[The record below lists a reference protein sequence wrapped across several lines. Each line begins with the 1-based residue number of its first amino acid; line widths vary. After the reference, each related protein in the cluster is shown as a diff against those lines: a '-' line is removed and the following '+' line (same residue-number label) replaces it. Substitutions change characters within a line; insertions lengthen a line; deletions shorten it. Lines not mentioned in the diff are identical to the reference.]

1 MQKIQAVGIDL
12 GTTYSCIA
20 HLNEHGEPVTIP
32 NQEGELSTPSVAMFD
47 GAEVIVGTEAL
58 RHAIVNPLNVIQHAK
73 RFLGKQDFRWEI
85 DGRYFSPKDIS
96 AFILKKLLSAA
107 EERIG
112 PVESA
117 VITVP
122 AQFSDVQRQQTIA
135 AGKQAGL
142 KQVDLINEPVAASLC
157 YVLGSEG
164 MWFAE
169 LAEEQRILVYDLGG
183 GTFDLSLVKYQ
194 KDEVDV
200 IASGGDLK
208 LGGIDWNSKLQATI
222 AEQFFN
228 EFGVNPCN
236 DPESLQYLANE
247 VEQAKRSLT
256 VRPKTT
262 LACQVGSTRKTYQIT
277 QSQFEQLTK
286 ELVEQTTNI
295 TKALLKD
302 NKMGWAHVDVV
313 LTTGGSSRMPMVR
326 DALKQSSGTTPNLSL
341 PPDQSIAHGA
351 AYYAGM
357 LLSNRKY
364 AESFLTTEA
373 ASRLSKIKQHSVNA
387 RSLGFLVRDQM
398 GQQRMPHYLLPAN
411 TKLPASVKHTYG
423 TVSPNQRRVHLKLIE
438 SGASQDEP
446 FVILGNCVIEGLP
459 ADLPVDSKIEVLM
472 EYDSEARVH
481 VSAKDC
487 TSGKEA
493 RIEITREQNL
503 VQGTLEESRGK
514 AVPQDQTDLSEP
526 VMLKEILD
534 QAESIKPPEKK
545 SVSPEKQSF
554 SAQPNPVARGL
565 DRSERPVALCNQC
578 GEPQLGPPGSDCS
591 TPEQHTK
598 GALST
603 RKPGPQKKSNKRKQV
618 QKKGKPDSAQTARK
632 KQSTSQRSVSNQ
644 GKPQGKASGKVQGKK
659 KARPQAKPAS
669 QLDAAESEFWDLLE
683 DA

>member
-58 RHAIVNPLNVIQHAK
+58 RHAIVNPRNVVQHAK
-73 RFLGKQDFRWEI
+73 RFLGKPNFRWEI
-85 DGRYFSPKDIS
+85 DGRFFTPRDIS
-96 AFILKKLLSAA
+96 AFILKKLLAAA

-122 AQFSDVQRQQTIA
+122 AQFSDLQRQETIA

-142 KQVDLINEPVAASLC
+142 KQVDLINEPVAAALC
-157 YVLGSEG
+157 YVLGAEG

-194 KDEVDV
+194 KDEVNV

-222 AEQFFN
+222 AEQFFG
-228 EFGVNPCN
+228 EFGVNPAN

-262 LACQVGSTRKTYQIT
+262 LACQVGSQRKTYQVT

-286 ELVEQTTNI
+286 GLVDQTTSI

-302 NKMGWAHVDVV
+302 NNMGWAHVDVV
-313 LTTGGSSRMPMVR
+313 LTTGGSSRMPMIR
-326 DALKQSSGTTPNLSL
+326 DALKQASGTTRNLSL

-351 AYYAGM
+351 AYYSGM
-357 LLSNRKY
+357 LLSNREY
-364 AESFLTTEA
+364 AESILTTEA
-373 ASRLSKIKQHSVNA
+373 ASRLAKMKQHSVNA
-387 RSLGFLVRDQM
+387 RSLGFLVRDQS
-398 GQQRMPHYLLPAN
+398 GQQRIPHYILPAN

-446 FVILGNCVIEGLP
+446 FVILGNCVVEGLP
-459 ADLPVDSKIEVLM
+459 ADLPVDSKIEVLI
-472 EYDSEARVH
+472 EYDAEARVH
-481 VSAKDC
+481 VSARDC

-493 RIEITREQNL
+493 KIEITREQNL
-503 VQGTLEESRGK
+503 VQQAPDAVTQELPTSQAAAVDSESLLL
-514 AVPQDQTDLSEP
+514 DD
-526 VMLKEILD
+526 ILD
-534 QAESIKPPEKK
+534 QAESVSQPQQKKP
-545 SVSPEKQSF
+545 VSEQ
-554 SAQPNPVARGL
+554 QPVSLRPKPATRGL
-565 DRSERPVALCNQC
+565 DSSERPVALCNQC
-578 GEPQLGPPGSDCS
+578 GEPQLGPPAADCP
-591 TPEQHTK
+591 TPDKHAK
-598 GALST
+598 GALSSRQP
-603 RKPGPQKKSNKRKQV
+603 RKQKKTRSQQTPQRGKQNPPQAARKQ
-618 QKKGKPDSAQTARK
+618 KAGNRRSAANRPPGKSQT
-632 KQSTSQRSVSNQ
+632 QSKS
-644 GKPQGKASGKVQGKK
+644 
-659 KARPQAKPAS
+659 AS
-669 QLDAAESEFWDLLE
+669 QIDAAEDEFWDLLE

>member
-1 MQKIQAVGIDL
+1 MQKLQAVGIDL

-58 RHAIVNPLNVIQHAK
+58 RHAIVSPGNVVQHAK

-112 PVESA
+112 QIDSA

-122 AQFSDVQRQQTIA
+122 AQFSDLQRQETIA

-183 GTFDLSLVKYQ
+183 GTFDLSLVRYQ
-194 KDEVDV
+194 KDEVNV

-208 LGGIDWNSKLQATI
+208 LGGIDWNSRLQAAI
-222 AEQFFN
+222 AEQFYN
-228 EFGVNPCN
+228 EFGINPCN

-262 LACQVGSTRKTYQIT
+262 LACQVGSSRKTYQIS

-286 ELVEQTTNI
+286 DLVEQTTQI
-295 TKALLKD
+295 TKSLLKD
-302 NKMGWAHVDVV
+302 NNMGWAHVDVV

-326 DALKQSSGTTPNLSL
+326 DALKSASGTTRNLSL

-351 AYYAGM
+351 AYYSGM
-357 LLSNRKY
+357 LLSNREY
-364 AESFLTTEA
+364 AESILTTAA

-387 RSLGFLVRDQM
+387 RSLGFLVRDQS
-398 GQQRMPHYLLPAN
+398 GQQRVPHYILPAN
-411 TKLPASVKHTYG
+411 TKLPTAVKHTYG

-446 FVILGNCVIEGLP
+446 FVTLGNCVIEGLP
-459 ADLPVDSKIEVLM
+459 ANLPVDSKIEVLI
-472 EYDSEARVH
+472 EYDAEARVH
-481 VSAKDC
+481 VSARDC

-503 VQGTLEESRGK
+503 VQSSEQVGG
-514 AVPQDQTDLSEP
+514 AVEQADSSEP
-526 VMLKEILD
+526 IMLQEILD
-534 QAESIKPPEKK
+534 QAETVKAIQEQDPVPQ
-545 SVSPEKQSF
+545 KQSF
-554 SAQPNPVARGL
+554 ATKPNPVARGL
-565 DRSERPVALCNQC
+565 DSSERPVALCNQC
-578 GEPQLGPPGSDCS
+578 GEPQMGPPGSGCP
-591 TPEQHTK
+591 TPEQHTRG
-598 GALST
+598 GASSRKQGNAPKQAST
-603 RKPGPQKKSNKRKQV
+603 EKKVQRKSAQKKRQQATAQGARKRQSSASGAASAQRKPQTPNKTR
-618 QKKGKPDSAQTARK
+618 S
-632 KQSTSQRSVSNQ
+632 QS
-644 GKPQGKASGKVQGKK
+644 
-659 KARPQAKPAS
+659 KPAS
-669 QLDAAESEFWDLLE
+669 QMDAAENEFWDLLE

>member
-58 RHAIVNPLNVIQHAK
+58 RHAIVNPRNVVQHAK
-73 RFLGKQDFRWEI
+73 RFLGKPNFRWEI
-85 DGRYFSPKDIS
+85 DGRYFTPRDIS
-96 AFILKKLLSAA
+96 AFVLKKLLAAA

-122 AQFSDVQRQQTIA
+122 AQFSDLQRQETIA

-142 KQVDLINEPVAASLC
+142 KQVDLINEPVAAALC

-194 KDEVDV
+194 KDEVNV

-208 LGGIDWNSKLQATI
+208 LGGIDWNSRLQATI
-222 AEQFFN
+222 AEQFLG
-228 EFGVNPCN
+228 EFGVNPAN

-262 LACQVGSTRKTYQIT
+262 LACQVGSQRKTYQIT

-286 ELVEQTTNI
+286 ELVDQTTSI

-302 NKMGWAHVDVV
+302 NSMGWAHVDVV
-313 LTTGGSSRMPMVR
+313 LTTGGSSRMPMIR
-326 DALKQSSGTTPNLSL
+326 DALKQASGTTQNLSL

-351 AYYAGM
+351 AYYSGM
-357 LLSNRKY
+357 LLSNREY
-364 AESFLTTEA
+364 AESILTSEA
-373 ASRLSKIKQHSVNA
+373 ASRLAKMKQHSVNA
-387 RSLGFLVRDQM
+387 RSLGFLVREQS
-398 GQQRMPHYLLPAN
+398 GQQRIPHYILPAN

-446 FVILGNCVIEGLP
+446 FVILGNCVVEGLP

-472 EYDSEARVH
+472 EYDAEARVH
-481 VSAKDC
+481 VSARDC

-493 RIEITREQNL
+493 KIEITREQNL
-503 VQGTLEESRGK
+503 VQQALDGATQEEPASQSLV
-514 AVPQDQTDLSEP
+514 AASEP
-526 VMLKEILD
+526 LLLDDILD
-534 QAESIKPPEKK
+534 QAESINQPQQTRPVPEQQPESPQPKP
-545 SVSPEKQSF
+545 
-554 SAQPNPVARGL
+554 ATRGL
-565 DRSERPVALCNQC
+565 DSSERPIALCNQC
-578 GEPQLGPPGSDCS
+578 GEPQLGPPAADCS
-591 TPEQHTK
+591 TPEKHAK
-598 GALST
+598 GALSSRQPRT
-603 RKPGPQKKSNKRKQV
+603 QKKKRNQQTSKRGAQNSSQSARKQ
-618 QKKGKPDSAQTARK
+618 KTGSR
-632 KQSTSQRSVSNQ
+632 RSVSKPPAGKNQ
-644 GKPQGKASGKVQGKK
+644 TQS
-659 KARPQAKPAS
+659 KPAS
-669 QLDAAESEFWDLLE
+669 QLDAAENEFWDLLE

>member
-1 MQKIQAVGIDL
+1 MPKIQAVGIDL

-32 NQEGELSTPSVAMFD
+32 NMEGELSTPSVAMFD
-47 GAEVIVGTEAL
+47 GAEVIVGTEAQ
-58 RHAIVNPLNVIQHAK
+58 RHAIVNPRNVIQHAK
-73 RFLGKQDFRWEI
+73 RFLGKSDFRWEI
-85 DGRYFSPKDIS
+85 DGRYFTPIDIS
-96 AFILKKLLSAA
+96 SFVLKKLLASAA
-107 EERIG
+107 ERIG
-112 PVESA
+112 PIESA

-122 AQFSDVQRQQTIA
+122 ALFSDVQRQETITA
-135 AGKQAGL
+135 AKQAGL

-164 MWFAE
+164 MWFSE

-194 KDEVDV
+194 KDEVNV

-262 LACQVGSTRKTYQIT
+262 LACQIGSQRKTYQIT

-286 ELVEQTTNI
+286 GLVDQTTNI
-295 TKALLKD
+295 TKALLKE
-302 NKMGWAHVDVV
+302 NQMGWAHVDVV
-313 LTTGGSSRMPMVR
+313 LTTGGSSRMPMIR
-326 DALKQSSGTTPNLSL
+326 DALKKSSGTTRNFSL

-357 LLSNRKY
+357 LLSNREY
-364 AESFLTTEA
+364 AKSILTTEA

-387 RSLGFLVRDQM
+387 RSLGFLVRDQQ
-398 GQQRMPHYLLPAN
+398 GQQRVPHYLLPAN

-446 FVILGNCVIEGLP
+446 FAILGNCVIEGLP

-481 VSAKDC
+481 VSARDLS
-487 TSGKEA
+487 SGKAAE
-493 RIEITREQNL
+493 IEITREQNL
-503 VQGTLEESRGK
+503 IQGNSEETQVTGETS
-514 AVPQDQTDLSEP
+514 QTETDLLHSE
-526 VMLKEILD
+526 MIHEILD
-534 QAESIKPPEKK
+534 QAESINQPKQTREKPKK
-545 SVSPEKQSF
+545 QAHFTKS
-554 SAQPNPVARGL
+554 NPIIRSL
-565 DRSERPVALCNQC
+565 DSSERPVALCNQC
-578 GEPQLGPPGSDCS
+578 GEPQQGAPGAECS
-591 TPEQHTK
+591 TPENHSQ
-598 GALST
+598 GVLSSRT
-603 RKPGPQKKSNKRKQV
+603 EVPQKKTRKKNQRRRKQNV
-618 QKKGKPDSAQTARK
+618 SQKKRT
-632 KQSTSQRSVSNQ
+632 
-644 GKPQGKASGKVQGKK
+644 
-659 KARPQAKPAS
+659 AS
-669 QLDAAESEFWDLLE
+669 QQTVRNQSQKNAPSQSKSTESMNAAEDEFWDLQE
-683 DA
+683 DI

>member
-47 GAEVIVGTEAL
+47 GAEVIDGTEAL
-58 RHAIVNPLNVIQHAK
+58 RHAIVNPRNVIQHAK
-73 RFLGKQDFRWEI
+73 RFLGKSNFRWEI
-85 DGRYFSPKDIS
+85 DGRYFTPIDIS
-96 AFILKKLLSAA
+96 SFVLKKLLASAV
-107 EERIG
+107 ERIG

-122 AQFSDVQRQQTIA
+122 ALFSDIQRQETIA
-135 AGKQAGL
+135 AAKQAGL
-142 KQVDLINEPVAASLC
+142 KQVDLINEPVAAALC
-157 YVLGSEG
+157 YVLGTEG
-164 MWFAE
+164 MWFSE
-169 LAEEQRILVYDLGG
+169 LAEEQCILVYDLGG

-194 KDEVDV
+194 KDEVNV
-200 IASGGDLK
+200 ISSGGDLK

-262 LACQVGSTRKTYQIT
+262 LACQIGSKRKTYQIT

-286 ELVEQTTNI
+286 GLVDQTTNI

-326 DALKQSSGTTPNLSL
+326 DALKKSSGTTRNLSL

-351 AYYAGM
+351 AYYSGM
-357 LLSNRKY
+357 LLSNREY
-364 AESFLTTEA
+364 AKSFLTTEA

-387 RSLGFLVRDQM
+387 RSLGFLVRDQQ

-411 TKLPASVKHTYG
+411 TKLPASIKHTYG

-446 FVILGNCVIEGLP
+446 FAILGNCVIDGLP

-481 VSAKDC
+481 VSARDL
-487 TSGKEA
+487 TSGKAAE
-493 RIEITREQNL
+493 IEITREQNL
-503 VQGTLEESRGK
+503 IQGTADEAE
-514 AVPQDQTDLSEP
+514 
-526 VMLKEILD
+526 LKVGSQVEADVSQLPMVNEILD
-534 QAESIKPPEKK
+534 QAESINQSKKTRELPRKQVRSVKPG
-545 SVSPEKQSF
+545 SV
-554 SAQPNPVARGL
+554 VRGL
-565 DRSERPVALCNQC
+565 DSSERPVALCNQC
-578 GEPQLGPPGSDCS
+578 GEPQQGAPGSGCS
-591 TPEQHTK
+591 APETHSQ
-598 GALST
+598 GVLSS
-603 RKPGPQKKSNKRKQV
+603 RNEVLQKKTKKKV
-618 QKKGKPDSAQTARK
+618 QKRRQQNPSQKKRSAT
-632 KQSTSQRSVSNQ
+632 QRSATNQ
-644 GKPQGKASGKVQGKK
+644 PQSQK
-659 KARPQAKPAS
+659 QAKGPS
-669 QLDAAESEFWDLLE
+669 QPKAKGLDAAENEFWDLLD

>member
-58 RHAIVNPLNVIQHAK
+58 RHAIVNPRNVIQHAK

-112 PVESA
+112 PIESA

-122 AQFSDVQRQQTIA
+122 AQFSDVQRQETIA

-157 YVLGSEG
+157 YVLGTEG

-194 KDEVDV
+194 KDEVNV

-208 LGGIDWNSKLQATI
+208 LGGIDWNSKLQAAI
-222 AEQFFN
+222 AEQFFT
-228 EFGVNPCN
+228 EFGTNPCN

-286 ELVEQTTNI
+286 DLVEQTTKI
-295 TKALLKD
+295 TKALLSD

-326 DALKQSSGTTPNLSL
+326 DALKQSSGTTRNLSL

-357 LLSNRKY
+357 LLSNREY
-364 AESFLTTEA
+364 AESILTTEA
-373 ASRLSKIKQHSVNA
+373 ASRLAKIKQHSVNA
-387 RSLGFLVRDQM
+387 RSLGFLVRDQT

-411 TKLPASVKHTYG
+411 TQLPASIKHTYG

-438 SGASQDEP
+438 SGASKDEP
-446 FVILGNCVIEGLP
+446 FVVLGNCVIEGLP

-481 VSAKDC
+481 VSARDC

-503 VQGTLEESRGK
+503 VQGTLEEAEVK
-514 AVPQDQTDLSEP
+514 TEPQEP
-526 VMLKEILD
+526 AGHSDPIMLKEILD
-534 QAESIKPPEKK
+534 QAEPANPPEQKK
-545 SVSPEKQSF
+545 APPAKQSF

-565 DRSERPVALCNQC
+565 DSSERPIALCNQC
-578 GEPQLGPPGSDCS
+578 GEPQLGPAGADCS

-603 RKPGPQKKSNKRKQV
+603 RKSAPQKKSGKRKPV
-618 QKKGKPDSAQTARK
+618 QKKGPQASAESARK
-632 KQSTSQRSVSNQ
+632 RQSTSRRSASNQ
-644 GKPQGKASGKVQGKK
+644 GKRQGQK
-659 KARPQAKPAS
+659 KARPQAKPTS

>member
-47 GAEVIVGTEAL
+47 GGEVIVGTEAL
-58 RHAIVNPLNVIQHAK
+58 RHAIVNPRTVIQHAK
-73 RFLGKQDFRWEI
+73 RFLGKSDFRWEI
-85 DGRYFSPKDIS
+85 DGRYFTPIDIS
-96 AFILKKLLSAA
+96 SFVLKKLLAA
-107 EERIG
+107 ATERIG
-112 PVESA
+112 PVETA

-122 AQFSDVQRQQTIA
+122 ALFSDVQRQETITA
-135 AGKQAGL
+135 AKQAGL
-142 KQVDLINEPVAASLC
+142 KQVDLINEPVAAALC

-169 LAEEQRILVYDLGG
+169 LAEEQQILVYDLGG

-194 KDEVDV
+194 KDEVNV

-208 LGGIDWNSKLQATI
+208 LGGIDWNSKLQAAI
-222 AEQFFN
+222 AEEFVN

-262 LACQVGSTRKTYQIT
+262 LACQLGSTRKTYQIT
-277 QSQFEQLTK
+277 QAQFEQLTK
-286 ELVEQTTNI
+286 ELVDRTTSI

-313 LTTGGSSRMPMVR
+313 LTTGGSSRMPMIR
-326 DALKQSSGTTPNLSL
+326 DALKKASGTTKNLSL

-357 LLSNRKY
+357 LLSNRDY
-364 AESFLTTEA
+364 AKSILTTA
-373 ASRLSKIKQHSVNA
+373 AAGRLSKMKQHSVNA
-387 RSLGFLVRDQM
+387 RSLGFLVRDQK

-459 ADLPVDSKIEVLM
+459 ENLPVDSKIEVLM

-481 VSAKDC
+481 VSARDLA
-487 TSGKEA
+487 SGKAAE
-493 RIEITREQNL
+493 IEITREQNL
-503 VQGTLEESRGK
+503 IQGSLDK
-514 AVPQDQTDLSEP
+514 AQLNEPSQVDEDLSNTN
-526 VMLKEILD
+526 MMKEVLA
-534 QAESIKPPEKK
+534 QAESIDQPAKARKPPKK
-545 SVSPEKQSF
+545 PVQSTK
-554 SAQPNPVARGL
+554 PRPVTRGL
-565 DRSERPVALCNQC
+565 DSSERPVALCNQC
-578 GEPQLGPPGSDCS
+578 GDPQQGAPGSKCS
-591 TPEQHTK
+591 TPENHSQ
-598 GALST
+598 GVLSSRT
-603 RKPGPQKKSNKRKQV
+603 EVPQGKVKKKVQKRRQQNTSQKKRATPQRS
-618 QKKGKPDSAQTARK
+618 
-632 KQSTSQRSVSNQ
+632 STSQ
-644 GKPQGKASGKVQGKK
+644 
-659 KARPQAKPAS
+659 PQAQKNPKPRS
-669 QLDAAESEFWDLLE
+669 KSKPIPKLDGAESDFWDLLE
-683 DA
+683 DN

>member
-58 RHAIVNPLNVIQHAK
+58 RHAIVNPLNVVQHAK
-73 RFLGKQDFRWEI
+73 RFLGKPDFQWEI
-85 DGRYFSPKDIS
+85 DGRYFTPKDIS
-96 AFILKKLLSAA
+96 AFILKKLLAA
-107 EERIG
+107 ANERLG
-112 PVESA
+112 SVESA

-122 AQFSDVQRQQTIA
+122 AQFSDVQRQETINA
-135 AGKQAGL
+135 ALQAGL

-194 KDEVDV
+194 KDEVNV

-222 AEQFFN
+222 AEQFVN
-228 EFGVNPCN
+228 EFGVNPSN

-262 LACQVGSTRKTYQIT
+262 LACQVGSKRKTYQIT
-277 QSQFEQLTK
+277 QSQFELLTK
-286 ELVEQTTNI
+286 ELVSRTTAI

-302 NKMGWAHVDVV
+302 NGMGWAHVDVV
-313 LTTGGSSRMPMVR
+313 LTTGGSSRMPMIR
-326 DALKQSSGTTPNLSL
+326 DALKKSSGTTRNLSL

-357 LLSNRKY
+357 LLSNREY
-364 AESFLTTEA
+364 AESILTTEA
-373 ASRLSKIKQHSVNA
+373 ASRLAKIKQHSVNA
-387 RSLGFLVRDQM
+387 RSLGFLVRDQQ
-398 GQQRMPHYLLPAN
+398 GQQRIPHYLLPAN
-411 TKLPASVKHTYG
+411 SKLPASVKHTYG
-423 TVSPNQRRVHLKLIE
+423 TVSANQRRVHLKLIE

-446 FVILGNCVIEGLP
+446 FVVLGNCVIEGLP

-472 EYDSEARVH
+472 EYDAEARVH
-481 VSAKDC
+481 VSARDLA
-487 TSGKEA
+487 SGKAAE
-493 RIEITREQNL
+493 IEITREQNIL
-503 VQGTLEESRGK
+503 QTTSENSQQITETQDEVQLEQSN
-514 AVPQDQTDLSEP
+514 
-526 VMLKEILD
+526 MLEGILD
-534 QAESIKPPEKK
+534 QAEPVVKQTENKRELPDTPVVSKK
-545 SVSPEKQSF
+545 NQ
-554 SAQPNPVARGL
+554 QVARGL
-565 DRSERPVALCNQC
+565 DSSERPVALCNQC
-578 GEPQLGPPGSDCS
+578 GDPQQGPPGSNCS
-591 TPEQHTK
+591 APEKHSQGLLSSRTTPKLKKKKSKKQVPKK
-598 GALST
+598 GQRSSSSLNQTQQASSKRSSKT
-603 RKPGPQKKSNKRKQV
+603 QASSQRQKKSKSQP
-618 QKKGKPDSAQTARK
+618 KPT
-632 KQSTSQRSVSNQ
+632 
-644 GKPQGKASGKVQGKK
+644 
-659 KARPQAKPAS
+659 S

>member
-12 GTTYSCIA
+12 GTTYSCIT

-32 NQEGELSTPSVAMFD
+32 NQEGEMSTPSVAMFD

-58 RHAIVNPLNVIQHAK
+58 RHAIVNPRNVVQHAK
-73 RFLGKQDFRWEI
+73 RFLGEPNFRWEI
-85 DGRYFSPKDIS
+85 DGRYFTPRDIS
-96 AFILKKLLSAA
+96 AFILKKLLAAA

-112 PVESA
+112 PIESA

-122 AQFSDVQRQQTIA
+122 AQFSDLQRQETIA

-142 KQVDLINEPVAASLC
+142 KQVDLINEPVAAALC
-157 YVLGSEG
+157 YVLGAEG

-169 LAEEQRILVYDLGG
+169 LAEEQSILVYDLGG

-194 KDEVDV
+194 KDEVNV

-208 LGGIDWNSKLQATI
+208 LGGIDWNNKLQATI
-222 AEQFFN
+222 AEQFSG
-228 EFGVNPCN
+228 EFGVNPAN

-262 LACQVGSTRKTYQIT
+262 LACQVGSQRKTYQIT

-286 ELVEQTTNI
+286 GLVDQTTSI

-302 NKMGWAHVDVV
+302 NNMGWARVDVV

-326 DALKQSSGTTPNLSL
+326 DALKQASGTTPNLSL

-351 AYYAGM
+351 AYYSGM
-357 LLSNRKY
+357 LLSNREY
-364 AESFLTTEA
+364 AESILTSEA
-373 ASRLSKIKQHSVNA
+373 ASRLAKMKQHSVNA
-387 RSLGFLVRDQM
+387 RSLGFLVRDQS
-398 GQQRMPHYLLPAN
+398 GQQRIPHYILPAN

-446 FVILGNCVIEGLP
+446 FVILGNCVVEGLP

-472 EYDSEARVH
+472 EYDAEARVH
-481 VSAKDC
+481 VSARDC

-493 RIEITREQNL
+493 KIEITHEQNL
-503 VQGTLEESRGK
+503 VQQTLNGTSQSLPANTEVK
-514 AVPQDQTDLSEP
+514 SENAEDP
-526 VMLKEILD
+526 LILD
-534 QAESIKPPEKK
+534 DILNQAESINQPKKTTQPP
-545 SVSPEKQSF
+545 
-554 SAQPNPVARGL
+554 AQPPVSTQSKPAKRGL
-565 DRSERPVALCNQC
+565 DSSERPVALCNQC
-578 GEPQLGPPGSDCS
+578 GEPQLGPPAANCS
-591 TPEQHTK
+591 SPEQHTR
-598 GALST
+598 GALSS
-603 RKPGPQKKSNKRKQV
+603 KKHAPQKDPRGQQNSRGKTKGSPQTKRKR
-618 QKKGKPDSAQTARK
+618 KTTSERSTSNSSA
-632 KQSTSQRSVSNQ
+632 STSQ
-644 GKPQGKASGKVQGKK
+644 K
-659 KARPQAKPAS
+659 KARPKPNS

-683 DA
+683 DV

>member
-47 GAEVIVGTEAL
+47 GAEVVVGTEAL
-58 RHAIVNPLNVIQHAK
+58 RHAIVNPRNVVQHAK

-122 AQFSDVQRQQTIA
+122 AQFSDFQRQETIA

-194 KDEVDV
+194 KEEVDV

-222 AEQFFN
+222 AEQFFT
-228 EFGVNPCN
+228 EFGVNPCT

-286 ELVEQTTNI
+286 ELVDQTTNI
-295 TKALLKD
+295 TTALLKD

-313 LTTGGSSRMPMVR
+313 LTTGGSSRMPMIR
-326 DALKQSSGTTPNLSL
+326 DALKKSSGTTRNLSL

-357 LLSNRKY
+357 LLSNREH

-373 ASRLSKIKQHSVNA
+373 ARRLSKIKQHSVNA
-387 RSLGFLVRDQM
+387 RSLGFLVRDHS
-398 GQQRMPHYLLPAN
+398 GQQRIPHYLLPAN

-446 FVILGNCVIEGLP
+446 FVVLGNCVIEGLP

-481 VSAKDC
+481 VSARDC

-493 RIEITREQNL
+493 RIAITREQNL
-503 VQGTLEESRGK
+503 VQGTLDEAQQK
-514 AVPQDQTDLSEP
+514 AGPQKQPDLSEP
-526 VMLKEILD
+526 MMLKEILD
-534 QAESIKPPEKK
+534 QAESVVQPEKK
-545 SVSPEKQSF
+545 STSPEKQSF

-565 DRSERPVALCNQC
+565 DSSERPIALCNQC
-578 GEPQLGPPGSDCS
+578 GEPQLGPAGADCS
-591 TPEQHTK
+591 TPEQHAK

-603 RKPGPQKKSNKRKQV
+603 RKSAPQKKSGKGKPV
-618 QKKGKPDSAQTARK
+618 QKKGPQASAQAARK
-632 KQSTSQRSVSNQ
+632 RQSKSQRSVSNQ
-644 GKPQGKASGKVQGKK
+644 GKSQGQK
-659 KARPQAKPAS
+659 KARPQAKPTS

>member
-58 RHAIVNPLNVIQHAK
+58 RHAIVNPRNVVQHAK
-73 RFLGKQDFRWEI
+73 RFLGKPNFRWEI
-85 DGRYFSPKDIS
+85 DGRYFTPRDIS
-96 AFILKKLLSAA
+96 AFVLKKLLAAA

-122 AQFSDVQRQQTIA
+122 AQFSDLQRQETIA

-142 KQVDLINEPVAASLC
+142 KQVDLINEPVAAALC

-194 KDEVDV
+194 KDEVNV

-208 LGGIDWNSKLQATI
+208 LGGIDWNSRLQATI
-222 AEQFFN
+222 AEQFLG
-228 EFGVNPCN
+228 EFGVNPAN

-262 LACQVGSTRKTYQIT
+262 LACQVGSQRKTYQIT

-286 ELVEQTTNI
+286 ELVDQTTSI

-302 NKMGWAHVDVV
+302 NSMGWAHVDVV
-313 LTTGGSSRMPMVR
+313 LTTGGSSRMPMIR
-326 DALKQSSGTTPNLSL
+326 DALKQASGTTQNLSL

-351 AYYAGM
+351 AYYSGM
-357 LLSNRKY
+357 LLSNREY
-364 AESFLTTEA
+364 AESILTSEA
-373 ASRLSKIKQHSVNA
+373 ASRLAKMKQHSVNA
-387 RSLGFLVRDQM
+387 RSLGFLVREQS
-398 GQQRMPHYLLPAN
+398 GQQRIPHYILPAN

-446 FVILGNCVIEGLP
+446 FVILGNCVVEGLP

-472 EYDSEARVH
+472 EYDAEARVH
-481 VSAKDC
+481 VSARDC

-493 RIEITREQNL
+493 KIEITREQNL
-503 VQGTLEESRGK
+503 VQQVLDGATQEEPASQSLV
-514 AVPQDQTDLSEP
+514 AASEP
-526 VMLKEILD
+526 LLLDDILD
-534 QAESIKPPEKK
+534 QAESINQPQQTRPIPEQQPESPQPKP
-545 SVSPEKQSF
+545 
-554 SAQPNPVARGL
+554 ATRGL
-565 DRSERPVALCNQC
+565 DSSERPIALCNQC
-578 GEPQLGPPGSDCS
+578 GEPQLGPPAADCS
-591 TPEQHTK
+591 TPEKHAK
-598 GALST
+598 GALSSRQPRT
-603 RKPGPQKKSNKRKQV
+603 QKKKRNQQTSKRGAQNSSQSARKQ
-618 QKKGKPDSAQTARK
+618 KTGSR
-632 KQSTSQRSVSNQ
+632 RSVSKPPAGKNQ
-644 GKPQGKASGKVQGKK
+644 TQS
-659 KARPQAKPAS
+659 KPAS
-669 QLDAAESEFWDLLE
+669 QLDAAENEFWDLLE

>member
-1 MQKIQAVGIDL
+1 MPKIQAVGIDL

-58 RHAIVNPLNVIQHAK
+58 RHAIVSPRNIVQHAK
-73 RFLGKQDFRWEI
+73 RFLGKPDFQWEI
-85 DGRYFSPKDIS
+85 DGRFFTPKDIS
-96 AFILKKLLSAA
+96 AFVLKKLLAAA

-122 AQFSDVQRQQTIA
+122 ALFSDVQRQETIA
-135 AGKQAGL
+135 AARQAGL

-157 YVLGSEG
+157 YVLGTEG

-194 KDEVDV
+194 KDEVNV

-228 EFGVNPCN
+228 EFGVNPSN

-262 LACQVGSTRKTYQIT
+262 LACQVGSKRKTYQIT

-286 ELVEQTTNI
+286 GLVDQTTSI
-295 TKALLKD
+295 TQALLKD
-302 NKMGWAHVDVV
+302 NGMGWAHVDVV

-326 DALKQSSGTTPNLSL
+326 DALKKSSGTTRNLSL

-357 LLSNRKY
+357 LLSNREY
-364 AESFLTTEA
+364 AESFLTVEA
-373 ASRLSKIKQHSVNA
+373 ASRLAKFKQHSVNA
-387 RSLGFLVRDQM
+387 RSLGFLVRDQQ

-411 TKLPASVKHTYG
+411 TKLPASVRHTYG

-459 ADLPVDSKIEVLM
+459 ANLPADSKIEVLM

-481 VSAKDC
+481 VSARDLA
-487 TSGKEA
+487 SGKAAE
-493 RIEITREQNL
+493 IEITREQNL
-503 VQGTLEESRGK
+503 VLGAPVGEQPSAKSANES
-514 AVPQDQTDLSEP
+514 DLAQP
-526 VMLKEILD
+526 MMLKEILD
-534 QAESIKPPEKK
+534 QAESVGQSEKK
-545 SVSPEKQSF
+545 REQPKKQSPAVKPQQ
-554 SAQPNPVARGL
+554 SARGL
-565 DRSERPVALCNQC
+565 DSSERPVALCNQC

-591 TPEQHTK
+591 TPEKHAK
-598 GALST
+598 GALAPRT
-603 RKPGPQKKSNKRKQV
+603 TVPQKKKKKRV
-618 QKKGKPDSAQTARK
+618 QKRGQQNTAQK
-632 KQSTSQRSVSNQ
+632 KKTTSQRSVTSESKAQRKNKKRPPS
-644 GKPQGKASGKVQGKK
+644 KP
-659 KARPQAKPAS
+659 KPTG
-669 QLDAAESEFWDLLE
+669 QMDAAESEFWDLLE

>member
-58 RHAIVNPLNVIQHAK
+58 RHAIVNPRNVVQHAK
-73 RFLGKQDFRWEI
+73 RFLGKPNFRWEI
-85 DGRYFSPKDIS
+85 DGRYFTPRDIS
-96 AFILKKLLSAA
+96 AFVLKKLLAAA

-122 AQFSDVQRQQTIA
+122 AQFSDLQRQETIA

-142 KQVDLINEPVAASLC
+142 KQVDLINEPVAAALC

-194 KDEVDV
+194 KDEVNV

-208 LGGIDWNSKLQATI
+208 LGGIDWNSRLQATI
-222 AEQFFN
+222 AEQFLG
-228 EFGVNPCN
+228 EFGVNPAN

-262 LACQVGSTRKTYQIT
+262 LACQVGSQRKTYQIT

-286 ELVEQTTNI
+286 ELVDQTTSI

-302 NKMGWAHVDVV
+302 NSMGWAHVDVV
-313 LTTGGSSRMPMVR
+313 LTTGGSSRMPMIR
-326 DALKQSSGTTPNLSL
+326 DALKQASGTTQNLSL

-351 AYYAGM
+351 AYYSGM
-357 LLSNRKY
+357 LLSNREY
-364 AESFLTTEA
+364 AESILTSEA
-373 ASRLSKIKQHSVNA
+373 ASRLAKMKQHSVNA
-387 RSLGFLVRDQM
+387 RSLGFLVREQS
-398 GQQRMPHYLLPAN
+398 GQQRIPHYILPAN

-446 FVILGNCVIEGLP
+446 FVILGNCVVEGLP

-472 EYDSEARVH
+472 EYDAEARVH
-481 VSAKDC
+481 VSARDC

-493 RIEITREQNL
+493 KIEITREQNL
-503 VQGTLEESRGK
+503 VQQALDGATQEDPASQSLV
-514 AVPQDQTDLSEP
+514 AASEP
-526 VMLKEILD
+526 LLLDDILD
-534 QAESIKPPEKK
+534 QAESINQPQQTRPVPEQQPESPQPKPTT
-545 SVSPEKQSF
+545 
-554 SAQPNPVARGL
+554 RGL
-565 DRSERPVALCNQC
+565 DSSERPIALCNQC
-578 GEPQLGPPGSDCS
+578 GEPQLGPPAADCS
-591 TPEQHTK
+591 TPEKHAK
-598 GALST
+598 GALSSRQPRT
-603 RKPGPQKKSNKRKQV
+603 QKKKRNQQTSKRGAQNSSQSARKQ
-618 QKKGKPDSAQTARK
+618 KTGSR
-632 KQSTSQRSVSNQ
+632 RSVSKPPAGKNQ
-644 GKPQGKASGKVQGKK
+644 TQS
-659 KARPQAKPAS
+659 KPAS
-669 QLDAAESEFWDLLE
+669 QLDAAENEFWDLLE

>member
-1 MQKIQAVGIDL
+1 MQKLQAVGIDL

-58 RHAIVNPLNVIQHAK
+58 RHAIVNPRNVVQHAK

-112 PVESA
+112 RVDSA

-122 AQFSDVQRQQTIA
+122 AQFSDLQRQETIA
-135 AGKQAGL
+135 AGMQAGL
-142 KQVDLINEPVAASLC
+142 KQVDLINEPVAAALC

-194 KDEVDV
+194 KDEVNV

-208 LGGIDWNSKLQATI
+208 LGGIDWNSKLQASV

-262 LACQVGSTRKTYQIT
+262 LACQVGSQRKTYQIT
-277 QSQFEQLTK
+277 QGQFEQLSK
-286 ELVEQTTNI
+286 GLVDRTTEI

-313 LTTGGSSRMPMVR
+313 LTTGGSSRMPMIR
-326 DALKQSSGTTPNLSL
+326 DALKKASGTTRNLSL

-351 AYYAGM
+351 AYYSGM
-357 LLSNRKY
+357 LLSNREY
-364 AESFLTTEA
+364 AESILTSAA
-373 ASRLSKIKQHSVNA
+373 ASRLSKMKQHSVNA
-387 RSLGFLVRDQM
+387 RSLGFLVRDQS
-398 GQQRMPHYLLPAN
+398 GQQRIPHYILPAN

-423 TVSPNQRRVHLKLIE
+423 TVSPDQRRVHLKLIE
-438 SGASQDEP
+438 SGASRDEP
-446 FVILGNCVIEGLP
+446 FVILGNCKIEGLP
-459 ADLPVDSKIEVLM
+459 ANLPVDSKIEVLM
-472 EYDSEARVH
+472 EYDAEARVH
-481 VSAKDC
+481 VSAKDV

-493 RIEITREQNL
+493 KIEISREQNL
-503 VQGTLEESRGK
+503 IQATPGQAAPTQEL
-514 AVPQDQTDLSEP
+514 PQAGADLSQPE
-526 VMLKEILD
+526 MMQEILD
-534 QAESIKPPEKK
+534 QAEP
-545 SVSPEKQSF
+545 VQSPDTEERQPQKESF
-554 SAQPNPVARGL
+554 SAKPNPVARGL
-565 DRSERPVALCNQC
+565 DSSERPVALCNQC
-578 GEPQLGPPGSDCS
+578 GEPQLGPPAADCP
-591 TPEQHTK
+591 TPEKHTR
-598 GALST
+598 GALSGRSGASRKKRESEKT
-603 RKPGPQKKSNKRKQV
+603 KPGSKPKPGAQRKQPASRRKT
-618 QKKGKPDSAQTARK
+618 QGKESRGRKQTRS
-632 KQSTSQRSVSNQ
+632 QSKSSNQ
-644 GKPQGKASGKVQGKK
+644 IE
-659 KARPQAKPAS
+659 
-669 QLDAAESEFWDLLE
+669 AAENEFWDLLE

>member
-32 NQEGELSTPSVAMFD
+32 NQEGELSTPSVALFD

-58 RHAIVNPLNVIQHAK
+58 RHAIVNPRNVVQHAK
-73 RFLGKQDFRWEI
+73 RYLGKPNFRWEI
-85 DGRYFSPKDIS
+85 DGRYFTPRDIS
-96 AFILKKLLSAA
+96 AFVLKKLLSAA

-112 PVESA
+112 PIESA

-122 AQFSDVQRQQTIA
+122 AQFSDLQRQETIA

-142 KQVDLINEPVAASLC
+142 KQVDLINEPVAAALC

-194 KDEVDV
+194 KDEVNV

-208 LGGIDWNSKLQATI
+208 LGGIDWNSKLQAAI
-222 AEQFFN
+222 AEQFLT
-228 EFGVNPCN
+228 EFGVNPAN

-262 LACQVGSTRKTYQIT
+262 LACQVGSQRKTYQVT

-286 ELVEQTTNI
+286 GLVDQTTSI
-295 TKALLKD
+295 TRALLKD
-302 NKMGWAHVDVV
+302 NGMGWAHVDVV

-326 DALKQSSGTTPNLSL
+326 DALKQASGTTPNLSL

-351 AYYAGM
+351 AYYSGM
-357 LLSNRKY
+357 LLSNREY
-364 AESFLTTEA
+364 AESILTSEA
-373 ASRLSKIKQHSVNA
+373 ASRLAKIKQHSVNA
-387 RSLGFLVRDQM
+387 RSLGFLVRDQS
-398 GQQRMPHYLLPAN
+398 GQQRIPHYILPAN
-411 TKLPASVKHTYG
+411 SQLPASVKHTYG

-446 FVILGNCVIEGLP
+446 FVILGNCVVDGLP
-459 ADLPVDSKIEVLM
+459 ANLPVDSKIEVLM
-472 EYDSEARVH
+472 EYDAEARVH
-481 VSAKDC
+481 VSARDC

-493 RIEITREQNL
+493 KIEITREQNL
-503 VQGTLEESRGK
+503 VQQAPEGATQGSP
-514 AVPQDQTDLSEP
+514 AAQTPAAAAEP
-526 VMLKEILD
+526 LLLDDILD
-534 QAESIKPPEKK
+534 QAESINQPQQKRPVPESQPIPPRPKP
-545 SVSPEKQSF
+545 
-554 SAQPNPVARGL
+554 ATRGL
-565 DRSERPVALCNQC
+565 DSSERPVPLCNQC
-578 GEPQLGPPGSDCS
+578 GEPQLGAPAADCP
-591 TPEQHTK
+591 TPEKHAK
-598 GALST
+598 GALSSRQPRT
-603 RKPGPQKKSNKRKQV
+603 QKKTRGQQTPQRGKQNAPQAARKQ
-618 QKKGKPDSAQTARK
+618 KADNRRPATNRPPGKSQTQSK
-632 KQSTSQRSVSNQ
+632 STSQI
-644 GKPQGKASGKVQGKK
+644 
-659 KARPQAKPAS
+659 
-669 QLDAAESEFWDLLE
+669 DAAEDEFWDLLE

>member
-58 RHAIVNPLNVIQHAK
+58 RHAIVNPRNVIQHAK

-112 PVESA
+112 PIDSA

-122 AQFSDVQRQQTIA
+122 AQFSDLQRQETIA

-194 KDEVDV
+194 KDEVNV
-200 IASGGDLK
+200 LASGGDLK
-208 LGGIDWNSKLQATI
+208 LGGIDWNSKLQAAI

-262 LACQVGSTRKTYQIT
+262 LACQVGSTRKTYQVS

-326 DALKQSSGTTPNLSL
+326 DALKKSSGTTRNLSL

-351 AYYAGM
+351 AYYSGM
-357 LLSNRKY
+357 LLSNREY
-364 AESFLTTEA
+364 AESILTTEA

-387 RSLGFLVRDQM
+387 RSLGFLVRDQT

-438 SGASQDEP
+438 SGASKDEP

-481 VSAKDC
+481 VSARDC

-503 VQGTLEESRGK
+503 VQGTLEEAEVK
-514 AVPQDQTDLSEP
+514 TELQEPAALSDP
-526 VMLKEILD
+526 MMLKEILD
-534 QAESIKPPEKK
+534 QAESVKPPEKK
-545 SVSPEKQSF
+545 STIPEKQSF
-554 SAQPNPVARGL
+554 SVQPNPVARGL
-565 DRSERPVALCNQC
+565 DSSERPIALCNQC
-578 GEPQLGPPGSDCS
+578 GEPQLGAPGADCS

-598 GALST
+598 GALSN
-603 RKPGPQKKSNKRKQV
+603 RKSAPKKQSGKGKPAQKKSSQ
-618 QKKGKPDSAQTARK
+618 GSAQAARK
-632 KQSTSQRSVSNQ
+632 RQSTSRRSVSKQ
-644 GKPQGKASGKVQGKK
+644 GKTQGQK
-659 KARPQAKPAS
+659 KARPQAKPTS

>member
-58 RHAIVNPLNVIQHAK
+58 RHAIVNPRNVIQHAK

-112 PVESA
+112 PIESA

-122 AQFSDVQRQQTIA
+122 AQFSDVQRQETIA

-194 KDEVDV
+194 KDEVNV

-208 LGGIDWNSKLQATI
+208 LGGIDWNSKLQAAI

-228 EFGVNPCN
+228 EFGTNPCN

-286 ELVEQTTNI
+286 DLVEQTTKI
-295 TKALLKD
+295 TKALLSD

-326 DALKQSSGTTPNLSL
+326 DALKQSSGTTRNLSL

-357 LLSNRKY
+357 LLSNREY
-364 AESFLTTEA
+364 AESILTTEA

-387 RSLGFLVRDQM
+387 RSLGFLVRDQT

-411 TKLPASVKHTYG
+411 TQLPASIKHTYG

-438 SGASQDEP
+438 SGASKDEP
-446 FVILGNCVIEGLP
+446 FVVLGNCVIEGLP

-481 VSAKDC
+481 VSARDC

-503 VQGTLEESRGK
+503 VQGTLEEAEVK
-514 AVPQDQTDLSEP
+514 TEPQEP
-526 VMLKEILD
+526 AGYSDPIMLKEILA
-534 QAESIKPPEKK
+534 QAEPANPPETK
-545 SVSPEKQSF
+545 SAPPAKQSF
-554 SAQPNPVARGL
+554 STQPNPVARGL
-565 DRSERPVALCNQC
+565 DSSERPIALCNQC

-591 TPEQHTK
+591 SPEQHTK

-603 RKPGPQKKSNKRKQV
+603 RKSAPQKKSGKREPV
-618 QKKGKPDSAQTARK
+618 QKKGSPTSSQGARK
-632 KQSTSQRSVSNQ
+632 QQSTSQRSASNQ
-644 GKPQGKASGKVQGKK
+644 GKRQGQK
-659 KARPQAKPAS
+659 KARPQGKPMS

>member
-58 RHAIVNPLNVIQHAK
+58 RHAIVSPRNVVQHAK
-73 RFLGKQDFRWEI
+73 RFLGKADFHWEI
-85 DGRYFSPKDIS
+85 DGRYFTPKDIS
-96 AFILKKLLSAA
+96 AFILKKLLAAA

-112 PVESA
+112 TVESA

-122 AQFSDVQRQQTIA
+122 AQFSDLQRQETIA
-135 AGKQAGL
+135 AARQAGL

-157 YVLGSEG
+157 YVLGTEG
-164 MWFAE
+164 SWFAE
-169 LAEEQRILVYDLGG
+169 LAEKQRILVYDLGG
-183 GTFDLSLVKYQ
+183 GTFDLSLVQYQ
-194 KDEVDV
+194 KDEVNV

-222 AEQFFN
+222 AEQFLS
-228 EFGVNPCN
+228 EFGVNPAN

-262 LACQVGSTRKTYQIT
+262 LACQVGSKRKTYQIT

-286 ELVEQTTNI
+286 GLVDQTTSI
-295 TKALLKD
+295 TRALLKD
-302 NKMGWAHVDVV
+302 NEMGWAHVDVV
-313 LTTGGSSRMPMVR
+313 LTTGGSSRMPMIR
-326 DALKQSSGTTPNLSL
+326 DALKKSSGTTRNLSL

-364 AESFLTTEA
+364 AESFLTSEA
-373 ASRLSKIKQHSVNA
+373 ASRLAKIKQHSVNA
-387 RSLGFLVRDQM
+387 RSLGFLVRDQK
-398 GQQRMPHYLLPAN
+398 GLQRIPHYILPAN
-411 TKLPASVKHTYG
+411 TQLPASVKHTYG

-438 SGASQDEP
+438 SGASIDEP

-481 VSAKDC
+481 VSARDV

-493 RIEITREQNL
+493 KIEITREQNI
-503 VQGTLEESRGK
+503 VQGTSGLGQLSDTPQNTANAFDIKVSEEILNQ
-514 AVPQDQTDLSEP
+514 AEP
-526 VMLKEILD
+526 VTRSEK
-534 QAESIKPPEKK
+534 QKK
-545 SVSPEKQSF
+545 SSKAQSD
-554 SAQPNPVARGL
+554 PVKANSVVRGL
-565 DRSERPVALCNQC
+565 DSSERPVALCNEC
-578 GEPQLGPPGSDCS
+578 GEPLQGSPGLDCADS
-591 TPEQHTK
+591 EKHSQ
-598 GALST
+598 GVLSSRST
-603 RKPGPQKKSNKRKQV
+603 RPQKK
-618 QKKGKPDSAQTARK
+618 RK
-632 KQSTSQRSVSNQ
+632 KQDQKKRPQNTSQAENKRRTSSKRTSSAQKVSQEQQNKRRSQ
-644 GKPQGKASGKVQGKK
+644 RK
-659 KARPQAKPAS
+659 KADPMK
-669 QLDAAESEFWDLLE
+669 AAENDFWESLE

>member
-58 RHAIVNPLNVIQHAK
+58 RHAIVNPRNVVQHAK
-73 RFLGKQDFRWEI
+73 RFLGKPNFRWEI
-85 DGRYFSPKDIS
+85 DGRYFTPRDIS

-112 PVESA
+112 PIESA

-122 AQFSDVQRQQTIA
+122 AQFSDLQRQETIA

-142 KQVDLINEPVAASLC
+142 KQVDLINEPVAAALC

-194 KDEVDV
+194 KDEVNV

-208 LGGIDWNSKLQATI
+208 LGGIDWNSKLQAAI
-222 AEQFFN
+222 AEQFLT
-228 EFGVNPCN
+228 EFGVNPAN

-262 LACQVGSTRKTYQIT
+262 LACQVGSQRKTYQVT

-286 ELVEQTTNI
+286 GLVDQTTSI
-295 TKALLKD
+295 TRALLKD
-302 NKMGWAHVDVV
+302 NGMGWAHVDVV

-326 DALKQSSGTTPNLSL
+326 DALKQASGTTPNLSL

-351 AYYAGM
+351 AYYSGM
-357 LLSNRKY
+357 LLSNREY
-364 AESFLTTEA
+364 AESILTSEA
-373 ASRLSKIKQHSVNA
+373 ASRLAKIKQHSVNA
-387 RSLGFLVRDQM
+387 RSLGFLVRDQS
-398 GQQRMPHYLLPAN
+398 GQQRIPHYILPAN
-411 TKLPASVKHTYG
+411 SQLPASVKHTYG

-446 FVILGNCVIEGLP
+446 FVILGNCVVDGLP
-459 ADLPVDSKIEVLM
+459 ANLPVDSKIEVLM
-472 EYDSEARVH
+472 EYDAEARVH
-481 VSAKDC
+481 VSARDC

-493 RIEITREQNL
+493 KIEITREQNL
-503 VQGTLEESRGK
+503 VQQAPEGAKQESPASPPS
-514 AVPQDQTDLSEP
+514 AVDSEP
-526 VMLKEILD
+526 LLLDDILD
-534 QAESIKPPEKK
+534 QAESVSQPQQKRPVPE
-545 SVSPEKQSF
+545 SQPVSPRPKP
-554 SAQPNPVARGL
+554 ATRGL
-565 DRSERPVALCNQC
+565 DSSERPVALCNQC
-578 GEPQLGPPGSDCS
+578 GEPQLGPPAADCP
-591 TPEQHTK
+591 TPDKHAK
-598 GALST
+598 GALSS
-603 RKPGPQKKSNKRKQV
+603 RQPRPQKKQRKQ
-618 QKKGKPDSAQTARK
+618 KPPQRGTQNSQSARK
-632 KQSTSQRSVSNQ
+632 QKAGTRRSAANPPAGKNQAQSKS
-644 GKPQGKASGKVQGKK
+644 
-659 KARPQAKPAS
+659 AS
-669 QLDAAESEFWDLLE
+669 QIDAAEDEFWDLLE

>member
-58 RHAIVNPLNVIQHAK
+58 RHAIVNPRTVIQHAK
-73 RFLGKQDFRWEI
+73 RFLGKPDFRWEI
-85 DGRYFSPKDIS
+85 DGRFFTPIDIS
-96 AFILKKLLSAA
+96 SFVLKKLLASAV
-107 EERIG
+107 ERIG

-122 AQFSDVQRQQTIA
+122 ALFSDVQRQETIA
-135 AGKQAGL
+135 AARQAGL
-142 KQVDLINEPVAASLC
+142 KKVDLINEPVAAALC
-157 YVLGSEG
+157 YVLGAEG
-164 MWFAE
+164 MWFSE

-194 KDEVDV
+194 KDEVNV

-222 AEQFFN
+222 AEQFVS

-262 LACQVGSTRKTYQIT
+262 LACQIGSKRKTYQIT

-286 ELVEQTTNI
+286 GLVDQTTNI
-295 TKALLKD
+295 TKSLLKD
-302 NKMGWAHVDVV
+302 NNMGWAHVDVV
-313 LTTGGSSRMPMVR
+313 LTTGGSSRMPMIR
-326 DALKQSSGTTPNLSL
+326 DALKKSSGTTRNLSL

-357 LLSNRKY
+357 LLSNREY
-364 AESFLTTEA
+364 AKSILTTEA
-373 ASRLSKIKQHSVNA
+373 ASRLSKMKQQSVNA
-387 RSLGFLVRDQM
+387 RSLGFLVRDQK
-398 GQQRMPHYLLPAN
+398 GQQRMPHYILPAN

-423 TVSPNQRRVHLKLIE
+423 TVSPGQRRVHLKLIE

-446 FVILGNCVIEGLP
+446 FVLLGNCVIEGLP

-481 VSAKDC
+481 VSARDLA
-487 TSGKEA
+487 SGKAAE
-493 RIEITREQNL
+493 IEISREQNL
-503 VQGTLEESRGK
+503 IQGTSEAAQINETSQ
-514 AVPQDQTDLSEP
+514 VDEDLINST
-526 VMLKEILD
+526 MMTEILD
-534 QAESIKPPEKK
+534 QAESIDQSAKTKERPKK
-545 SVSPEKQSF
+545 SAITTSPR
-554 SAQPNPVARGL
+554 PVTRGL
-565 DRSERPVALCNQC
+565 DSSERPVALCNQC
-578 GEPQLGPPGSDCS
+578 GEPQQGSPGSECS
-591 TPEQHTK
+591 TPKQHSQ
-598 GALST
+598 GVLSSRT
-603 RKPGPQKKSNKRKQV
+603 EVPQKKRRKKV
-618 QKKGKPDSAQTARK
+618 QKKRPQNSSQN
-632 KQSTSQRSVSNQ
+632 KQATSQQSVTNQPQSQKQNKPRAKSKSNQ
-644 GKPQGKASGKVQGKK
+644 KSD
-659 KARPQAKPAS
+659 S
-669 QLDAAESEFWDLLE
+669 AESEFWDLLE

>member
-1 MQKIQAVGIDL
+1 MQKLQAVGIDL

-58 RHAIVNPLNVIQHAK
+58 RHAIVNPRNVVQHAK

-112 PVESA
+112 QIDSA

-122 AQFSDVQRQQTIA
+122 AQFSDLQRQETIA

-142 KQVDLINEPVAASLC
+142 KQVDLINEPVAAALC
-157 YVLGSEG
+157 YVLGAEG

-208 LGGIDWNSKLQATI
+208 LGGIDWNSKLQASI

-262 LACQVGSTRKTYQIT
+262 LACQVGSQRKTYQIT
-277 QSQFEQLTK
+277 QGQFEQLSK
-286 ELVEQTTNI
+286 SLVDRTTDI
-295 TKALLKD
+295 TRALLKD

-313 LTTGGSSRMPMVR
+313 LTTGGGSRMPMVR
-326 DALKQSSGTTPNLSL
+326 DALKKASGTTQNLSL

-357 LLSNRKY
+357 LLSNREY
-364 AESFLTTEA
+364 AESILTRDA
-373 ASRLSKIKQHSVNA
+373 ASRLAKMKQHSVNA
-387 RSLGFLVRDQM
+387 RSLGFLVRDQS
-398 GQQRMPHYLLPAN
+398 GQQRIPHYLLPAN

-423 TVSPNQRRVHLKLIE
+423 TVSPDQRRVHLKLIE
-438 SGASQDEP
+438 SGASRDEP
-446 FVILGNCVIEGLP
+446 FVILGNCKIEGLP
-459 ADLPVDSKIEVLM
+459 PNLPVDSKIEVLM
-472 EYDSEARVH
+472 EYDAEARVH
-481 VSAKDC
+481 VSAKDV

-493 RIEITREQNL
+493 RIEISREQNL
-503 VQGTLEESRGK
+503 ITTTPKQVESNRQSGSQSRGPAESLITK
-514 AVPQDQTDLSEP
+514 D
-526 VMLKEILD
+526 MLD
-534 QAESIKPPEKK
+534 QAESLKAERNTPAKE
-545 SVSPEKQSF
+545 SF
-554 SAQPNPVARGL
+554 SAKPNPVARGL
-565 DRSERPVALCNQC
+565 DSSERPVALCNQC
-578 GEPQLGPPGSDCS
+578 GEPLQGPPASDCS
-591 TPEQHTK
+591 TPDKHTR
-598 GALST
+598 GTRSSRLNST
-603 RKPGPQKKSNKRKQV
+603 RGKTEGQQKSQPESSR
-618 QKKGKPDSAQTARK
+618 ATRK
-632 KQSTSQRSVSNQ
+632 KQSASRQKKRGTAIQKQKKSPSQSKSTS
-644 GKPQGKASGKVQGKK
+644 PIE
-659 KARPQAKPAS
+659 
-669 QLDAAESEFWDLLE
+669 AAENEFWDLLE

>member
-58 RHAIVNPLNVIQHAK
+58 RHAIVNPRNVVQHAK
-73 RFLGKQDFRWEI
+73 RFLGKSDFRWEI
-85 DGRYFSPKDIS
+85 DGRFFTPKDIS
-96 AFILKKLLSAA
+96 AFVLKKLLAAA

-112 PVESA
+112 PVETA

-122 AQFSDVQRQQTIA
+122 ALFSDVQRQETIA
-135 AGKQAGL
+135 AAKQAGL
-142 KQVDLINEPVAASLC
+142 KQVDLINEPVAAALC

-183 GTFDLSLVKYQ
+183 GTFDLSLVKYH
-194 KDEVDV
+194 KDEVNV

-208 LGGIDWNSKLQATI
+208 LGGIDWNSKLQAAI

-228 EFGVNPCN
+228 EFGVNPSN

-262 LACQVGSTRKTYQIT
+262 LACQVGSKRKTYQIT
-277 QSQFEQLTK
+277 QSQFESLTK
-286 ELVEQTTNI
+286 GLVDQTTSI
-295 TKALLKD
+295 TQALLKD
-302 NKMGWAHVDVV
+302 NRMGWAHVDVV
-313 LTTGGSSRMPMVR
+313 LTTGGSSRMPMIR
-326 DALKQSSGTTPNLSL
+326 DALKQASGTTRNLSL

-357 LLSNRKY
+357 LLSNREY
-364 AESFLTTEA
+364 AESILTTEA
-373 ASRLSKIKQHSVNA
+373 ASRLSKMKQHSVNA
-387 RSLGFLVRDQM
+387 RSLGFLVRDQQ
-398 GQQRMPHYLLPAN
+398 GQQRVPHYLLPAN
-411 TKLPASVKHTYG
+411 TKLPASVRHTYG

-446 FVILGNCVIEGLP
+446 FVVLGNCVIEGLP
-459 ADLPVDSKIEVLM
+459 ADLPVDSKIEVLI

-481 VSAKDC
+481 VSARDLA
-487 TSGKEA
+487 SGKAAE
-493 RIEITREQNL
+493 IEITREQNL
-503 VQGTLEESRGK
+503 VTKTPDAIPQKPDVHDKADLEQ
-514 AVPQDQTDLSEP
+514 PI
-526 VMLKEILD
+526 MLKEILD
-534 QAESIKPPEKK
+534 QAESVNPPENKK
-545 SVSPEKQSF
+545 EPPTKQPLP
-554 SAQPNPVARGL
+554 AKPQRAVRGL
-565 DRSERPVALCNQC
+565 DSSERPIALCGQC
-578 GEPQLGPPGSDCS
+578 GEPQLGPPGSGCA
-591 TPEQHTK
+591 TPEKHSQ
-598 GALST
+598 GVLAS
-603 RKPGPQKKSNKRKQV
+603 RSAPPQKKKRQPAPNSGQ
-618 QKKGKPDSAQTARK
+618 QKKTPG
-632 KQSTSQRSVSNQ
+632 KQSGSPRSVAAQ
-644 GKPQGKASGKVQGKK
+644 PKPQRQNKP
-659 KARPQAKPAS
+659 RPQAKPTG

>member
-1 MQKIQAVGIDL
+1 MQKVQAVGIDL

-58 RHAIVNPLNVIQHAK
+58 RHAIVNPRNVVQHAK
-73 RFLGKQDFRWEI
+73 RFLGKSDFRWEI
-85 DGRYFSPKDIS
+85 DGRYFTPRDIS

-122 AQFSDVQRQQTIA
+122 AQFSDLQRQETIA

-142 KQVDLINEPVAASLC
+142 KQVDLINEPVAAALC

-194 KDEVDV
+194 KDEVNV

-208 LGGIDWNSKLQATI
+208 LGGIDWNSTLQATI
-222 AEQFFN
+222 AEQFFA
-228 EFGVNPCN
+228 EFGVNPAN

-262 LACQVGSTRKTYQIT
+262 LACQVGSQRKTYQIT

-286 ELVEQTTNI
+286 GLVDQTTSI

-302 NKMGWAHVDVV
+302 NGMGWAHVDVV
-313 LTTGGSSRMPMVR
+313 LTTGGSSRMPMIR
-326 DALKQSSGTTPNLSL
+326 DALKQASGTTQNLSL

-357 LLSNRKY
+357 LLSNREY
-364 AESFLTTEA
+364 AESILTSEA
-373 ASRLSKIKQHSVNA
+373 ASRLAKMKQHSVNA
-387 RSLGFLVRDQM
+387 RSLGFLVRDQS
-398 GQQRMPHYLLPAN
+398 GQQRIPHYILPAN

-423 TVSPNQRRVHLKLIE
+423 TVSANQRRVHLKLIE
-438 SGASQDEP
+438 SGASLDEP
-446 FVILGNCVIEGLP
+446 FVILGNCVVEGLP
-459 ADLPVDSKIEVLM
+459 ADLPVDSKIEVMM
-472 EYDSEARVH
+472 EYDAEARVH
-481 VSAKDC
+481 VSARDC

-493 RIEITREQNL
+493 KIEITREQNL
-503 VQGTLEESRGK
+503 VQQSLAGTTQSLPANNQAVTVKAEAEKAEESLRL
-514 AVPQDQTDLSEP
+514 DD
-526 VMLKEILD
+526 ILD
-534 QAESIKPPEKK
+534 QAESVNHPKKATQPPVQPPVSTK
-545 SVSPEKQSF
+545 SRP
-554 SAQPNPVARGL
+554 ATRGL
-565 DRSERPVALCNQC
+565 DSSERPVALCNQC
-578 GEPQLGPPGSDCS
+578 GEPQLGPPAADCS
-591 TPEQHTK
+591 SPEQHTR
-598 GALST
+598 GTRST
-603 RKPGPQKKSNKRKQV
+603 KKQAPQKDPRGQQNSQGKTKGSPQTKRK
-618 QKKGKPDSAQTARK
+618 RK
-632 KQSTSQRSVSNQ
+632 TTTGRSTSNS
-644 GKPQGKASGKVQGKK
+644 PASASQK
-659 KARPQAKPAS
+659 KARPKPTG

>member
-58 RHAIVNPLNVIQHAK
+58 RHAIVNPRNVVQHAK
-73 RFLGKQDFRWEI
+73 RFLGKPNFRWEI
-85 DGRYFSPKDIS
+85 DGRYFTPRDIS
-96 AFILKKLLSAA
+96 AFVLKKLLAAA

-122 AQFSDVQRQQTIA
+122 AQFSDLQRQETIA

-142 KQVDLINEPVAASLC
+142 KQVDLINEPVAAALC

-194 KDEVDV
+194 KDEVNV

-208 LGGIDWNSKLQATI
+208 LGGIDWNSRLQATI
-222 AEQFFN
+222 AEQFLG
-228 EFGVNPCN
+228 EFGVNPAN

-262 LACQVGSTRKTYQIT
+262 LACQVGSQRKTYQIT

-286 ELVEQTTNI
+286 ELVDQTTSI

-302 NKMGWAHVDVV
+302 NSMGWAHVDVV
-313 LTTGGSSRMPMVR
+313 LTTGGSSRMPMIR
-326 DALKQSSGTTPNLSL
+326 DALKQASGTTQNLSL

-351 AYYAGM
+351 AYYSGM
-357 LLSNRKY
+357 LLSNREY
-364 AESFLTTEA
+364 AESILTSEA
-373 ASRLSKIKQHSVNA
+373 ASRLAKMKQHSVNA
-387 RSLGFLVRDQM
+387 RSLGFLVREQS
-398 GQQRMPHYLLPAN
+398 GQQRIPHYILPAN

-446 FVILGNCVIEGLP
+446 FVILGNCVVEGLP

-472 EYDSEARVH
+472 EYDAEARVH
-481 VSAKDC
+481 VSARDC

-493 RIEITREQNL
+493 KIEITREQNL
-503 VQGTLEESRGK
+503 VQQALDGATQEEPASQSLV
-514 AVPQDQTDLSEP
+514 AASEP
-526 VMLKEILD
+526 LLLDDILD
-534 QAESIKPPEKK
+534 QAESINQPQQTRPVPEQQPESPQPKP
-545 SVSPEKQSF
+545 
-554 SAQPNPVARGL
+554 ATRGL
-565 DRSERPVALCNQC
+565 DSSERPIALCNQC
-578 GEPQLGPPGSDCS
+578 GEPQLGPPAADCS
-591 TPEQHTK
+591 TPEKHAK
-598 GALST
+598 GALSSRQPRT
-603 RKPGPQKKSNKRKQV
+603 QKKKRNQQTSKRGAQNSSQSARKQ
-618 QKKGKPDSAQTARK
+618 KAGSR
-632 KQSTSQRSVSNQ
+632 RSVSKPPAGKNQ
-644 GKPQGKASGKVQGKK
+644 TQS
-659 KARPQAKPAS
+659 KPAS
-669 QLDAAESEFWDLLE
+669 QLDAAENEFWDLLE

>member
-58 RHAIVNPLNVIQHAK
+58 RHAIVNPLNVVQHAK
-73 RFLGKQDFRWEI
+73 RYLGKPDFQWEI
-85 DGRYFSPKDIS
+85 DGRYFTPKDVS
-96 AFILKKLLSAA
+96 AFILKKLLAA
-107 EERIG
+107 ARERIG

-122 AQFSDVQRQQTIA
+122 AQFSDLQRQETINA
-135 AGKQAGL
+135 ALQAGL
-142 KQVDLINEPVAASLC
+142 KQVDLINEPVAAALC

-169 LAEEQRILVYDLGG
+169 LAEAQRILVYDLGG

-194 KDEVDV
+194 KDEVNV

-222 AEQFFN
+222 AEQFVN
-228 EFGVNPCN
+228 EFGVNPCS

-262 LACQVGSTRKTYQIT
+262 LACQVGSKRKTYQIT

-286 ELVEQTTNI
+286 ELVDQTTGI

-302 NKMGWAHVDVV
+302 NSMGWAHVDVV
-313 LTTGGSSRMPMVR
+313 LTTGGSSRMPMIR
-326 DALKQSSGTTPNLSL
+326 DALKKSSGTTRNLSL

-357 LLSNRKY
+357 LLSNREY

-373 ASRLSKIKQHSVNA
+373 ASRLAKIKQHSVNA
-387 RSLGFLVRDQM
+387 RSLGFLVRDQQ
-398 GQQRMPHYLLPAN
+398 GQQRIPHYLIPAN

-423 TVSPNQRRVHLKLIE
+423 TVSANQRRVHLKLIE

-446 FVILGNCVIEGLP
+446 FVVLGNCVIEGLP

-472 EYDSEARVH
+472 EYDAEARVH
-481 VSAKDC
+481 VSARDLA
-487 TSGKEA
+487 SGKAAE
-493 RIEITREQNL
+493 IEITREQNIVQTTPEDSQQVSEVQAVEDP
-503 VQGTLEESRGK
+503 VQGN
-514 AVPQDQTDLSEP
+514 V
-526 VMLKEILD
+526 LKGILD
-534 QAESIKPPEKK
+534 QAEPVVKRTAKK
-545 SVSPEKQSF
+545 KELPEKQVGSRKK
-554 SAQPNPVARGL
+554 QQVARGL
-565 DRSERPVALCNQC
+565 DSSERPVALCNQC
-578 GEPQLGPPGSDCS
+578 GEPQQGSPGSNCS
-591 TPEQHTK
+591 TPEKHSK
-598 GALST
+598 GLKSSRT
-603 RKPGPQKKSNKRKQV
+603 SPPQKKKKSRKQV
-618 QKKGKPDSAQTARK
+618 GKAEQQNMSPRTQKRQVSSKQSNVTQSKSKKQKKSKP
-632 KQSTSQRSVSNQ
+632 
-644 GKPQGKASGKVQGKK
+644 SG
-659 KARPQAKPAS
+659 
-669 QLDAAESEFWDLLE
+669 QLDAAESEFWDLLD

>member
-58 RHAIVNPLNVIQHAK
+58 RHAIANPRTVIQHAK
-73 RFLGKQDFRWEI
+73 RFLGKTDFRWEI
-85 DGRYFSPKDIS
+85 DGRYFTPIDIS
-96 AFILKKLLSAA
+96 SFVLKKLLAA
-107 EERIG
+107 AVERIG
-112 PVESA
+112 PIESA

-122 AQFSDVQRQQTIA
+122 ALFSDVQRQETITA
-135 AGKQAGL
+135 AKQAGL
-142 KQVDLINEPVAASLC
+142 KKVDLINEPVAASLC

-164 MWFAE
+164 MWFSE

-183 GTFDLSLVKYQ
+183 GTFDLSLVKYH
-194 KDEVDV
+194 KDEVNV

-222 AEQFFN
+222 AEQFVS

-262 LACQVGSTRKTYQIT
+262 LACQIGSKRKTYQIT

-286 ELVEQTTNI
+286 DLVDQTTNI
-295 TKALLKD
+295 TKTLLKD

-313 LTTGGSSRMPMVR
+313 LTTGGSSRMPMIR
-326 DALKQSSGTTPNLSL
+326 DALKKSSGTTRNLSL

-357 LLSNRKY
+357 LLSNREY
-364 AESFLTTEA
+364 AKSILTTEA
-373 ASRLSKIKQHSVNA
+373 ASRLSKIKQQSVNA
-387 RSLGFLVRDQM
+387 RSLGFLVRDQK
-398 GQQRMPHYLLPAN
+398 GQQRIPHYILPAN

-446 FVILGNCVIEGLP
+446 FVLLGNCVIEGLP

-481 VSAKDC
+481 VSARDLV
-487 TSGKEA
+487 SGKAAE
-493 RIEITREQNL
+493 IEITREQNL
-503 VQGTLEESRGK
+503 IQGTAEE
-514 AVPQDQTDLSEP
+514 AVQNETSKVDEDLSNITM
-526 VMLKEILD
+526 VTEILD
-534 QAESIKPPEKK
+534 QAESINQSDQSIAKPKN
-545 SVSPEKQSF
+545 STRST
-554 SAQPNPVARGL
+554 SAQSVVRGL
-565 DRSERPVALCNQC
+565 DSSERPVALCNQC
-578 GEPQLGPPGSDCS
+578 GEPQQGAPGSECS
-591 TPEQHTK
+591 TPGQHSK
-598 GALST
+598 GVLSSQT
-603 RKPGPQKKSNKRKQV
+603 EIPQKKPRKKV
-618 QKKGKPDSAQTARK
+618 QKRRQQNASQNKQAASQKSVTNQTQSK
-632 KQSTSQRSVSNQ
+632 KQQKSRS
-644 GKPQGKASGKVQGKK
+644 KP
-659 KARPQAKPAS
+659 KPK
-669 QLDAAESEFWDLLE
+669 LDTAESEFWDLLE